1 MSSIDKARW
10 QVLSPLLDELLGLD
24 SQARERR
31 LGEIA
36 GSDVAL
42 ALELK
47 RLLAERATADRAS
60 FPEGTTPAPM
70 PDEVSA
76 GQILDRYT
84 LDRPIGEGGM
94 GSVWLAHRSDG
105 RYEGEVAIKFL
116 SLPSMSPTGR
126 QRFEREGHVLAR
138 LKHPNIA
145 HLLDAGVS
153 ATGQPYLVLEYV
165 QGKPLDAYCEQSAQN
180 VRERIE
186 LLLQVLA
193 AVSHAHG
200 KLILHRDLKPSNI
213 LVNDEG
219 QVKLLDFGIAK
230 LLEDEGGAAGMTD
243 ITRLA
248 GRAFT
253 LDYAAPEQVQ
263 GGEVTTATDVYSLGV
278 ILYVLLTD
286 QHPTAG
292 DAATPAE
299 RLRAVVETEPSR
311 PSTIVLKTKGENG
324 AGAPEQR
331 ARLLRGDL
339 DNIVAKALKKEPDER
354 YPTVDALA
362 QDLRRYLNNE
372 PVSARADSVPYRLRK
387 FIRRHAL
394 PVAAAGVVMI
404 AIVAAAIVSL
414 WQAREAREQRDRA
427 LALSARNAAV
437 VDFVTSMLTEVAP
450 DDQPIR
456 VSQLLDRSEQVL
468 LAGEVDPEHQ
478 AAILDVLADY
488 HLSAGNPTK
497 AQPLLDRA
505 LQLTS
510 NTNDAALRATLI
522 CNNAY
527 AISLLNRVDE
537 ALASLD
543 VGIAMSRVDP
553 LAAARCLQKR
563 AFVAQN
569 FNDPPAA
576 LEYAIKAREAL
587 SSAPFRNPA
596 QEASLIGDL
605 AYAHYLSG
613 RTAEADR
620 YYAEALRRYEQL
632 GRSDS
637 PSTFSLRNNWGIA
650 SFAAGDNLRALE
662 NYDEALK
669 IAKRRSP
676 EGELPI
682 YLLTN
687 RALAL
692 ASLAR
697 YEEAVQSF
705 EEALA
710 AAQRANNVSAQLH
723 ALVNRAG
730 MHMTMG
736 DYARA
741 ERELRDVEQTFAAAI
756 PPNSVPAI
764 AIRHIKGRLASAR
777 GDLDAAL
784 SDQSVTIEFFDTRQM
799 AVAPLTRALA
809 ARAEVYIRRGD
820 LAAARRD
827 AQRAVEIS
835 RKLQDSKPHSSLTGL
850 SLLQLAQVELAA
862 GDGAKAQTIAE
873 EAVAHLDAT
882 LGAEHPE
889 TLRAK
894 QLAGDG
900 ASE

>member
-1 MSSIDKARW
+1 M
-10 QVLSPLLDELLGLD
+10 LDELLGLD
-24 SQARERR
+24 PQDRERR

-36 GSDVAL
+36 VQDIDT

-47 RLLAERATADRAS
+47 SLLAEHAAADQAS
-60 FPEGTTPAPM
+60 FLSSPLPHPQH
-70 PDEVSA
+70 VFS
-76 GQILDRYT
+76 GQVLDRYT
-84 LDRPIGEGGM
+84 LDHLIGEGGM

-105 RYEGEVAIKFL
+105 RYEGEVAVKFL
-116 SLPSMSPTGR
+116 SLPAMSSTGR

-153 ATGQPYLVLEYV
+153 SAGQPYLVLEYV
-165 QGKPLDAYCEQSAQN
+165 SGKPLDVYCAQHGLN

-186 LLLQVLA
+186 LFLQVLA

-286 QHPTAG
+286 QHPTASE
-292 DAATPAE
+292 ASTPAE

-311 PSTIVLKTKGENG
+311 PSTIVLKTKGDG
-324 AGAPEQR
+324 AEAPEQR

-339 DNIVAKALKKEPDER
+339 DNIVGKALKKEPDER
-354 YPTVDALA
+354 YPTADALA
-362 QDLRRYLNNE
+362 QDLRRFLNNE
-372 PVSARADSVPYRLRK
+372 PVSARADSIPYRLRK
-387 FIRRHAL
+387 FIVRHAL
-394 PVAAAGVVMI
+394 PVAAAGIVMV
-404 AIVAAAIVSL
+404 AIVAAAIISL

-437 VDFVTSMLTEVAP
+437 VDFVTSMLTEIAP

-456 VSQLLDRSEQVL
+456 VSELLDRSEQVL

-478 AAILDVLADY
+478 AAILDVLGEY
-488 HLSAGNPTK
+488 YLSAGNPSK

-505 LQLTS
+505 LQLTE
-510 NTNDAALRATLI
+510 NTSDAALKATLI
-522 CNNAY
+522 CNNAH
-527 AISLLNRVDE
+527 AISMLNRVDE

-543 VGIAMSRVDP
+543 IGIAMSRIDP
-553 LAAARCLQKR
+553 LAASRCLQKR
-563 AFVAQN
+563 AFVAQT

-576 LEYAIKAREAL
+576 LHFATQAREAL
-587 SSAPFRNPA
+587 NAAPFKNPA
-596 QEASLIGDL
+596 HEAMLIGDI

-620 YYAEALRRYEQL
+620 YYAEALSRYAQL
-632 GRSDS
+632 GRGDS
-637 PSTFSLRNNWGIA
+637 PATFSLRNNWGIA

-662 NYDEALK
+662 NYDEALE
-669 IAKRRSP
+669 IAKRRNP

-682 YLLTN
+682 YLLGN

-697 YEEAVQSF
+697 YEEAAKSF
-705 EEALA
+705 DEALA
-710 AAQRANNVSAQLH
+710 ASQRANNVGGQLH

-730 MHMTMG
+730 MYMMMG
-736 DYARA
+736 DHPRA
-741 ERELRDVEQTFAAAI
+741 ERELREVEQTFGAAI
-756 PPNSVPAI
+756 PPNSVPAT
-764 AIRHIKGRLASAR
+764 AIQHIRGKLESAR

-784 SDQSVTIEFFDTRQM
+784 ADQTAVIQFFDTRQM
-799 AVAPLTRALA
+799 AVSPLTRALS
-809 ARAEVYIRRGD
+809 ARAEIYARRGD
-820 LAAARRD
+820 FAAARSD

-835 RKLQDSKPHSSLTGL
+835 RKLQDAKPHSSLTGL
-850 SLLQLAQVELAA
+850 ALLQLAQVELAA
-862 GDGAKAQTIAE
+862 GDTPNAQQIAN
-873 EAVAHLDAT
+873 EAIPHLEAT

-894 QLAGDG
+894 GLCCEEQERRD
-900 ASE
+900 SR